1 MSASEQM
8 YWSRLNQAVS
18 SFCVEQLLD
27 SRKGDD
33 KMICSLVGEEL
44 EWCGA
49 HTYLF
54 MATRYM
60 TATSRISE
68 LEQRS
73 AAAESSFSKE
83 LANSSSTRR
92 AYKDLQLQAEDGE
105 WRFQE
110 ELAHA
115 RNEAALEK
123 AGSAELRAQVGEL
136 QAKLVEVEMY
146 VGSDRGAVAL
156 GLEEQLAAAKLR
168 IVELE
173 AEKDTA
179 GFLAQQQGKVQ
190 RVDLHSGG
198 SNKENRPVN
207 WASTFEE

>member
-1 MSASEQM
+1 M
-8 YWSRLNQAVS
+8 S

-27 SRKGDD
+27 SRDND
-33 KMICSLVGEEL
+33 RMICSLVGEEL

-49 HTYLF
+49 HSYLF

-60 TATSRISE
+60 AATSRICE

-83 LANSSSTRR
+83 LANSSSTRK
-92 AYKDLQLQAEDGE
+92 AYKELQLSAEDGE

-115 RNEAALEK
+115 HNLVALEK
-123 AGSAELRAQVGEL
+123 AGSAELRAQLGEL
-136 QAKLVEVEMY
+136 QAKLVEVEAY
-146 VGSDRGAVAL
+146 VDSDRGALAL
-156 GLEEQLAAAKLR
+156 ELEGQLAASHLR
-168 IVELE
+168 VVELE

-179 GFLAQQQGKVQ
+179 DFHAAKREKAL
-190 RVDLHSGG
+190 RFSGSHTG
-198 SNKENRPVN
+198 AVASKENRPVN
-207 WASTFEE
+207 WASTFDEESR